1 MSAEFGT
8 KINKLLQLQPQGVVL
23 TSSWL
28 TKQGYSSELLRNYR
42 NNHWLEAI
50 GHGAMIRKRDPIDYL
65 GAIFALQHQLKL
77 TIHPAAKTALSLLGK
92 THYLE
97 FNAKSVILFRS
108 RTETLPTWFRNRK
121 WEVEIRHVATSFLPA
136 EKGLVE
142 YEHKSFKIK
151 TASAARAMM
160 ECLFLAPK
168 DQELLECYE
177 IMQGLTNLSPVS
189 TQDLLECCTSVKV
202 KRLFL
207 YLADKSGHEWFNHL
221 HIDRIDL
228 GQGNRALVSNGV
240 YISKYKLMV
249 PKELEVDEHPQ
260 I

>member
-1 MSAEFGT
+1 MSTEFGT

-50 GHGAMIRKRDPIDYL
+50 GHGAMIRKRDSIDYL

-221 HIDRIDL
+221 NIDRINL